1 MYRHIMVGV
10 DAIIVSMK
18 CFVGSHGTLVC
29 ELIKEDISVP
39 RYICVT
45 KQLDMLLCKNLI
57 NSYLGEKMWCYL

>member
-1 MYRHIMVGV
+1 MVGV

-18 CFVGSHGTLVC
+18 CFVGSHGTLVY

-39 RYICVT
+39 RYICVS

-57 NSYLGEKMWCYL
+57 IVILVRKCGIIYEM